1 MQPGTGHSAGG
12 MKAASTTTSELRIPA
27 DPSYIVVAKRAASG
41 FAYLAGFGMEAMDEL
56 GIAITQACENAIRC
70 VGSTGGQLRISF
82 SLEDQR
88 LTIQVASSCART
100 AVTAEPVPAEAETAR
115 PARSAA
121 AARRAVE
128 ASAHEAALRSA
139 SEELALRVMGL
150 FVDDCR
156 YRVDER
162 TGGLRV
168 RLTKY
173 RAS

>member
-1 MQPGTGHSAGG
+1 
-12 MKAASTTTSELRIPA
+12 MKGLSTTSELRIPA
-27 DPSYIVVAKRAASG
+27 DPAYIVVAKRAASG

-56 GIAITQACENAIRC
+56 GIAVTQACENAIRC
-70 VGSTGGQLRISF
+70 VGTTPGQLRISF

-88 LTIQVASSCART
+88 LTVQVASSCAKS
-100 AVTAEPVPAEAETAR
+100 AVTAEPVEEAHEPAIPSAGARLRDQAAQRLAAETQAR
-115 PARSAA
+115 EL
-121 AARRAVE
+121 AARAT
-128 ASAHEAALRSA
+128 
-139 SEELALRVMGL
+139 SEDLALRVMGL

-173 RAS
+173 RVS

>member
-1 MQPGTGHSAGG
+1 MKSA
-12 MKAASTTTSELRIPA
+12 SISTSELRIPA
-27 DPSYIVVAKRAASG
+27 DPAYIVVAKRAASG

-56 GIAITQACENAIRC
+56 GIAVTQACENAIRC
-70 VGSTGGQLRISF
+70 VGAGGGQLRISF

-88 LTIQVASSCART
+88 LTIQVASSCAKT
-100 AVTAEPVPAEAETAR
+100 AVSAEPIEADSQKV
-115 PARSAA
+115 RSARED
-121 AARRAVE
+121 AARRQAAVV
-128 ASAHEAALRSA
+128 SAQEAALRSA
-139 SEELALRVMGL
+139 SEDLALRVMGL

-173 RAS
+173 RVS

>member
-1 MQPGTGHSAGG
+1 
-12 MKAASTTTSELRIPA
+12 MKATSTTTAELRIPA

-41 FAYLAGFGMEAMDEL
+41 FAYIAGFGMEAMDEL

-70 VGSTGGQLRISF
+70 VGPAGGQLRISF
-82 SLEDQR
+82 GLEDQR

-100 AVTAEPVPAEAETAR
+100 AVTAEPVEPEAQ
-115 PARSAA
+115 PARSARADA
-121 AARRAVE
+121 ASRRAAEV
-128 ASAHEAALRSA
+128 SAQEAALRSA

>member
-1 MQPGTGHSAGG
+1 MRAHST
-12 MKAASTTTSELRIPA
+12 SSELRIPA

-41 FAYLAGFGMEAMDEL
+41 FAYIAGFGMEAMDEL
-56 GIAITQACENAIRC
+56 GIAVTQACENAIRC
-70 VGSTGGQLRISF
+70 VGSPGQLRITF
-82 SLEDQR
+82 TLEDQR
-88 LTIQVASSCART
+88 LTVQVASSCART
-100 AVTAEPVPAEAETAR
+100 AVTAVPVPAAGTQTPDVDLAAPRAR
-115 PARSAA
+115 DQVALRRAA
-121 AARRAVE
+121 AAQARE
-128 ASAHEAALRSA
+128 LAARVS

>member
-1 MQPGTGHSAGG
+1 

-56 GIAITQACENAIRC
+56 GIAVTQACENAIRC
-70 VGSTGGQLRISF
+70 VGSAGGQLRISF

-88 LTIQVASSCART
+88 LTIQVASTCART
-100 AVTAEPVPAEAETAR
+100 AVTAEPVEAGAPPMRADATRRRDAEA
-115 PARSAA
+115 AA
-121 AARRAVE
+121 QQ
-128 ASAHEAALRSA
+128 AALRSA
-139 SEELALRVMGL
+139 SEDLALRVMGL

-173 RAS
+173 RVS